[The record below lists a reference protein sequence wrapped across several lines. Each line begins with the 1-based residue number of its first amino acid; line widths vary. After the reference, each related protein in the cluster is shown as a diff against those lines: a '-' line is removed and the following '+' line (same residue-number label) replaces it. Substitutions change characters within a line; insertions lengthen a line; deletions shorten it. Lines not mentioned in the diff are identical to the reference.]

1 MKNKLAIALKEA
13 ADRYLNWNT
22 KAFKGDAKMIS
33 VGQRDHGDLMSI
45 AGMIEN
51 NEDSTTI
58 ARAMSRLDT
67 AVRDV
72 IPDDVFYA
80 YNQ

>member
-1 MKNKLAIALKEA
+1 MKNKLATALKDA

-33 VGQRDHGDLMSI
+33 VGQRDHDALMSI

-72 IPDDVFYA
+72 IPDNVFYA

>member
-1 MKNKLAIALKEA
+1 MKNPLAVSLKDA
-13 ADRYLNWNT
+13 ADKYLAWNNKT
-22 KAFKGDAKMIS
+22 FADDAKMVS
-33 VGQRDHGDLMSI
+33 VGQRDHDDLMSI
-45 AGMIEN
+45 AVMIQN
-51 NEDSTTI
+51 NEDSLRI

-72 IPDDVFYA
+72 IPNDVYYA

>member
-1 MKNKLAIALKEA
+1 MKNPLAVALVNA
-13 ADRYLNWNT
+13 ADKYLAWNT
-22 KAFKGDAKMIS
+22 KAFSDDAKMIS
-33 VGQRDHGDLMSI
+33 VGKRDHEDLISI

-51 NEDSTTI
+51 EEDSTRI
-58 ARAMSRLDT
+58 ARAMWKLDT

-72 IPDDVFYA
+72 IPDSVYNA

>member
-1 MKNKLAIALKEA
+1 MKNKLALALKDA
-13 ADRYLNWNT
+13 ADKYLAWNT
-22 KAFKGDAKMIS
+22 KAFTGDARMIS
-33 VGQRDHGDLMSI
+33 VGERDHGDLMSI

-51 NEDSTTI
+51 SEDSTRI
-58 ARAMSRLDT
+58 ARAMGRLDT